1 MSPYLEKHPYTMV
14 LNNYHIIM
22 YRCIYMALQYTASN
36 TVLEKKSMVVKLYFN
51 FELPRLIELTTAEN
65 NHSQFSFKNSPI
77 IRLPCSIDK
86 STQIIQWKPQHIMP
100 FNDSH
105 NSVTQVSIQ
114 ALQPYIM

>member
-1 MSPYLEKHPYTMV
+1 
-14 LNNYHIIM
+14 M
-22 YRCIYMALQYTASN
+22 YRCIYMALQNTASN
-36 TVLEKKSMVVKLYFN
+36 TMVFNKSMVVKRYFN
-51 FELPRLIELTTAEN
+51 FELPRTIELTTAEN
-65 NHSQFSFKNSPI
+65 NHSQLSFKNSPI